1 LKAALMQYLLATT
14 NVYVHG
20 EDVARGSMQLVES
33 KLSHAMKEFELH
45 RNDTHFLDYFTPS
58 WMEMLVRNAS

>member
-1 LKAALMQYLLATT
+1 MQYLLATT

-20 EDVARGSMQLVES
+20 EDVARHGMQNVE
-33 KLSHAMKEFELH
+33 LNLMYAMKQFESH